1 MSFLA
6 AVASEITPFACLIPR
21 GRCLGCFFLHRV
33 TLPSRIVRQSRYGGF
48 CSPSHLCKAACAML
62 SHSTRQS
69 TGSHKASAS
78 GHCVPLAKPSRSKA
92 EFEFVM
98 GPLRLG
104 RSYEVVG
111 RGLLAVPRR
120 ILLHRHR
127 REFMGGRTLWQ
138 GGENSGRA

>member
-1 MSFLA
+1 M
-6 AVASEITPFACLIPR
+6 ASEITLSACLIPR
-21 GRCLGCFFLHRV
+21 GRGLGCFCLHRD
-33 TLPSRIVRQSRYGGF
+33 TLPSRIVRQCRYGGF
-48 CSPSHLCKAACAML
+48 CSPSYLCKAACVMH

-92 EFEFVM
+92 EFEFAI

-111 RGLLAVPRR
+111 RELLAVPRR
-120 ILLHRHR
+120 ILLHCHR
-127 REFMGGRTLWQ
+127 RVCMGGRTLWQ
-138 GGENSGRA
+138 EGENSGRA